1 MPTNIH
7 LLGRHDSFSVVY
19 KCKFCIVMK
28 QHLNSDQTAKLIELG
43 FEMPKSIERVIY
55 TEQYGCGYEAAYS
68 IGELIEILPENI
80 AKENEM
86 PSTLNISLLDGE
98 WCVEYADFLGA
109 DFSFR
114 SVELIDAIF
123 DMIEKLKEEGVI

>member
-1 MPTNIH
+1 MKMFTN
-7 LLGRHDSFSVVY
+7 SE
-19 KCKFCIVMK
+19 
-28 QHLNSDQTAKLIELG
+28 QTAKLIELG
-43 FEMPKSIERVIY
+43 FERPKMAAPALKWVDGEPTFEPQY
-55 TEQYGCGYEAAYS
+55 T
-68 IGELIEILPENI
+68 IGELLSFLPENI

-86 PSTLNISLLDGE
+86 PSTLNISLLDSE

-123 DMIEKLKEEGVI
+123 NMIVKLKEEGVI